1 MGTTHSNQLTIPSR
15 DKHGSLSSLG
25 GLRANSALLQ
35 ANFLPYFACDMR
47 RVCTLI
53 DQPDCTTLRDLLK
66 YDPVLSSPGYHYFL
80 RQVVALAYTR
90 LAKKL
95 IAAHGTF
102 IVTEALRMTNHV
114 DAANKLYKSGGLK
127 ALVASAIL
135 LTKVV
140 PIRAE
145 LDGILKDAFRSI
157 YGRHSDAV
165 AYAAAADAADAYF
178 TKLGHDYM
186 PYFDPRNYATRKG
199 PRNDI
204 IHHGRT
210 LFRNHFLVYLGTD
223 ITAHKPLLKLL
234 LCSTLFHRAIH
245 LIYFLLR
252 DRPDFFIKLIGYGLR
267 LNHLM
272 MRREERDRERELER
286 ERERELELE
295 LEFAYMGVAD
305 QAAKAAKAVTTAWST
320 QTDKAKAAW
329 SLRSA
334 NAAETNA
341 VRNAAAAETNAVR
354 NAAAAEADAV
364 RNAAAAEAD
373 AAAKRASVAANAAA
387 AREHAEVVAVVRSYI
402 AAVGRHYYADIVAFL
417 LEALSTIDLYQL
429 PPPKEAPC
437 DEIEYQRIKP
447 VPNTAFLALV
457 DNFDKILQTA
467 IQRIPTVEIAEFAEL
482 AFAGKAR
489 AFVAADANTPENI
502 QIKQNFQTLMRGF
515 GGDFTD

>member
-305 QAAKAAKAVTTAWST
+305 QAAKAAKAVTTAWCGRD
-320 QTDKAKAAW
+320 QRCPECRRGRDQRCPECRRGRGRRCPECRRGRGRRRRQA
-329 SLRSA
+329 RIG
-334 NAAETNA
+334 
-341 VRNAAAAETNAVR
+341 RR
-354 NAAAAEADAV
+354 Q
-364 RNAAAAEAD
+364 RCR
-373 AAAKRASVAANAAA
+373 RA
-387 AREHAEVVAVVRSYI
+387 
-402 AAVGRHYYADIVAFL
+402 
-417 LEALSTIDLYQL
+417 
-429 PPPKEAPC
+429 
-437 DEIEYQRIKP
+437 
-447 VPNTAFLALV
+447 
-457 DNFDKILQTA
+457 
-467 IQRIPTVEIAEFAEL
+467 
-482 AFAGKAR
+482 
-489 AFVAADANTPENI
+489 
-502 QIKQNFQTLMRGF
+502 
-515 GGDFTD
+515 